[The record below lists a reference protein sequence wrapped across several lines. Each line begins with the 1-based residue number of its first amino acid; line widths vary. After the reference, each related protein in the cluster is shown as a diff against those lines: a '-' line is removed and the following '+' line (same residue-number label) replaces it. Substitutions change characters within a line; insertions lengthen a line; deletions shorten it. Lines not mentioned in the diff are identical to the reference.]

1 MSTQSQI
8 QLCIASTGQEDDWKN
23 LYESSFPQDERMS
36 VTDLRVMMSNGSVFL
51 HKTLDHAGNLLCFSI
66 VTPMSNFSLLAYIAT
81 DPNRRSGGV
90 GSQHMSQLLSTLKA
104 SYTAVTAPHHGLF
117 LEIESTL
124 EANLTQVEETERKRR
139 LAFYTKLGADRLTG
153 RDYYLPSYVAG
164 GIARQGELLWFDYGG
179 SSPSAGA
186 GSNAADDQKIAGVI
200 SEIYTRGYGLPTTDA
215 TYLKVIGQFSAGA
228 VGASAAGANAATTS
242 TTSTTS

>member
-36 VTDLRVMMSNGSVFL
+36 VADLRVMMSAGSVLL
-51 HKTLDHAGNLLCFSI
+51 HKTLDNAGNLLCFSI

-90 GSQHMSQLLSTLKA
+90 GSQHMSQLLATLKA
-104 SYTAVTAPHHGLF
+104 SFAVGAAPHHGLF

-139 LAFYTKLGADRLTG
+139 LAFYTKLGANRLTG

-164 GIARQGELLWFDYGG
+164 GAARQGELLWFDY
-179 SSPSAGA
+179 AGASVSA
-186 GSNAADDQKIAGVI
+186 GSNAADDQIIAGVI
-200 SEIYTRGYGLPTTDA
+200 GEIYTRGYGLATTDA
-215 TYLKVIGQFSAGA
+215 TYQKVIGQFNAGA
-228 VGASAAGANAATTS
+228 AGTSAAGANAATTS
-242 TTSTTS
+242 TTN

>member
-8 QLCIASTGQEDDWKN
+8 QLCISSTGQEDDWKN

-36 VTDLRVMMSNGSVFL
+36 VSDLRVMMSNGSVLL

-66 VTPMSNFSLLAYIAT
+66 VTPMSSFSLLAYIAT

-104 SYTAVTAPHHGLF
+104 SYTAGVMPHHGLF

-124 EANLTQVEETERKRR
+124 EANLTQAEETERKRR
-139 LAFYTKLGADRLTG
+139 LAFYTKLGANRLTG

-164 GIARQGELLWFDYGG
+164 GLARQGELLWFDYGG
-179 SSPSAGA
+179 AGA
-186 GSNAADDQKIAGVI
+186 STGSNAADDQKIAGVI
-200 SEIYTRGYGLPTTDA
+200 SEIYTRGYGLATTDA
-215 TYLKVIGQFSAGA
+215 TYLKVIGQFNTGAAG
-228 VGASAAGANAATTS
+228 VTVAAGANADATVS
-242 TTSTTS
+242 TVAK